1 MRYER
6 ILNIIFYK
14 SATKWNAKNI
24 SRKILQMRWKRVE
37 LKLQAFLYIGPAQPI
52 ARGQH
57 VARDKVLHCLEKNF
71 IPGNPV

>member
-1 MRYER
+1 
-6 ILNIIFYK
+6 
-14 SATKWNAKNI
+14 
-24 SRKILQMRWKRVE
+24 MRWKRVE